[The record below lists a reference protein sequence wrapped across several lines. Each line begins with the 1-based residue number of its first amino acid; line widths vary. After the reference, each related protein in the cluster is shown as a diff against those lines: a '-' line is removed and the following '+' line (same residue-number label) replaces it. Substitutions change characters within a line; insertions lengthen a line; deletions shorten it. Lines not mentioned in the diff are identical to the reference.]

1 VNPHAPSYFGRV
13 DGVSHLALQII
24 VMGEDDRGKH
34 RKDEGGDSSHSHSH
48 SRHKHRDKEDRDRHH
63 RKKRRRHDHEDD
75 NRHHSN
81 KQEDAKNRHRG
92 DQNPPPEKS
101 LADEFEEDM
110 WEEKPPEAST
120 VTPKSARQS
129 WMTESKGDDKSDP
142 FSSLLGAP
150 VKEKKPVEKP
160 RPVEPG
166 MSAREINTALRQA
179 PPSSSDEEDGD
190 DEDKYTP
197 PIYTIGDAGSAWR
210 MMKLKNIYTAAKESM
225 RPVEE
230 VALERMGSLQAFDE
244 AREEEA
250 ELERRKRDRR
260 NEGVT
265 KVKVTGE
272 LYQQRLQKEQKR
284 QKRQEE
290 LYPPPKPSLLTEMMT
305 EKPRITQSDLNKLQ
319 AALLRAEMS
328 NAPNAKKLAEDY
340 AAAVEQFNNQDAIT
354 EVVALPASHSALL
367 PHISREQS
375 KSETEMTIEDMVKE
389 ERALKRMAT
398 VDRIA
403 KDRRFKDDLDYLDE
417 NAERLAAPTKRKEIN
432 LKAQSIQDYKKQQKI
447 MENCPLCYKDDG
459 RMPLAPVISLGTRV
473 YLSLPTEPE
482 LTSDGAMIV
491 PIRHAKNLAECDDDE
506 WEEIRV
512 RSPSSF
518 LAVLIDC
525 RISKSV

>member
-1 VNPHAPSYFGRV
+1 
-13 DGVSHLALQII
+13 
-24 VMGEDDRGKH
+24 MGDEDRDRGKH
-34 RKDEGGDSSHSHSH
+34 RREGEHSSH
-48 SRHKHRDKEDRDRHH
+48 SRHKHRDKGDRDGHH
-63 RKKRRRHDHEDD
+63 RKKRRRHDHDD
-75 NRHHSN
+75 DRHNH
-81 KQEDAKNRHRG
+81 KDKHDEEKNR
-92 DQNPPPEKS
+92 DPPEKS

-110 WEEKPPEAST
+110 WEEKPSEPSIAA
-120 VTPKSARQS
+120 PKSARQS
-129 WMTESKGDDKSDP
+129 WMTESQNDDKSDP

-160 RPVEPG
+160 KPVEPG
-166 MSAREINTALRQA
+166 MSSREINTALRNL
-179 PPSSSDEEDGD
+179 PPSSSDEEEED
-190 DEDKYTP
+190 DDKYKP
-197 PIYTIGDAGSAWR
+197 PTYTIGDAGSAWR

-230 VALERMGSLQAFDE
+230 VALERLGNLQAFDE

-260 NEGVT
+260 SEGVT

-272 LYQQRLQKEQKR
+272 LYQQRLEKEQKR
-284 QKRQEE
+284 LKRLEE
-290 LYPPPKPSLLTEMMT
+290 LYPPQKPSLLTET
-305 EKPRITQSDLNKLQ
+305 TTKKPRITQTDLNKLQ

-328 NAPNAKKLAEDY
+328 NAPNAKKLAQDY

-354 EVVALPASHSALL
+354 EVIALPASHSALL

-403 KDRRFKDDLDYLDE
+403 RDRRFKDDLDYLDE
-417 NAERLAAPTKRKEIN
+417 NAERLAAPAKRKEIN
-432 LKAQSIQDYKKQQKI
+432 LKSQSIQDYKKQQKV

-473 YLSLPTEPE
+473 YLSLPTDPE
-482 LTSDGAMIV
+482 LTQDGAIIV
-491 PIRHAKNLAECDDDE
+491 PLRHAKNLAECDDDE

-512 RSPSSF
+512 RTRLPCWGSS
-518 LAVLIDC
+518 C
-525 RISKSV
+525 